1 MSPSPKNNEVLLGVD
16 YGLTNTGLALSID
29 GIVSPLKIVNSKNF
43 NHFQAELSNL
53 IFKNRVSKLIIGI
66 PLSHD
71 GKENKQSIVV
81 RQVVNNL
88 KKYIKIPI
96 IYINE
101 YGTTQNSLSNGIVTN
116 VSKKTRNKESDH
128 YSAALILETYLDS
141 LN

>member
-1 MSPSPKNNEVLLGVD
+1 MSPSPNNNEVLLGLD

-53 IFKNRVSKLIIGI
+53 IFKN

-71 GKENKQSIVV
+71 GKENRQSIVV

-116 VSKKTRNKESDH
+116 LSKKTRNKESDH